1 MKKEYWITPPE
12 IYKALDQEFHFDFD
26 PCPYPF
32 NGVDGT
38 ELDKMNDV
46 IQKYCEE
53 RGWYEAGKID
63 ARMSVIIKRPYWCP
77 KWLHKIIIKNFVEV
91 VEIK

>member
-12 IYKALDQEFHFDFD
+12 
-26 PCPYPF
+26 
-32 NGVDGT
+32 N
-38 ELDKMNDV
+38 KMNDV

-91 VEIK
+91 VEIKYPPPLSNRGEVK